1 MYYGIAGTFSPIF
14 PGGPMAL
21 SNLRYRHGLRD
32 GFPIGLAYLSVS
44 FGFGVSAAA
53 KGIGALCAVIIS
65 ATNLTSAGQV
75 AGTDVIAAG
84 GSIARM
90 TVEMAL
96 CQFIINLR
104 YCLMGLTLTQ
114 KLDERFSVPQR
125 MLTSFFITDEI
136 FAVASSKGSLI
147 SPAYM
152 YGIGS
157 LPWVGWTL
165 GTLLGSLAG
174 ELLPASVSA
183 ALGIAIYGM
192 FVAIIVPAAKKNKGV
207 LFTAALAAA
216 LSCAFRYIPLLSRIS
231 SGFAVIICAVPASA
245 AAALLFPVKEDESR
259 DS

>member
-1 MYYGIAGTFSPIF
+1 
-14 PGGPMAL
+14 MAL

-53 KGIGALCAVIIS
+53 MGIGALCAVIIS

-84 GSIARM
+84 GSIARIA
-90 TVEMAL
+90 VEMAL

-136 FAVASSKGSLI
+136 FAVASAQEDRV
-147 SPAYM
+147 SPVYM
-152 YGIGS
+152 YGLILIS
-157 LPWVGWTL
+157 FLGWTL
-165 GTLLGSLAG
+165 GTFFGAAAGQILPQSLTDAMGLVLYGMFLAIFIPPARKNRGVLCAVLLA
-174 ELLPASVSA
+174 AACSA
-183 ALGIAIYGM
+183 ALYYGI
-192 FVAIIVPAAKKNKGV
+192 PA
-207 LFTAALAAA
+207 L
-216 LSCAFRYIPLLSRIS
+216 S
-231 SGFAVIICAVPASA
+231 SGFSIIVCAIAASVVC
-245 AAALLFPVKEDESR
+245 ALLFPVKDEEPSDDTDAEER
-259 DS
+259 EAHA